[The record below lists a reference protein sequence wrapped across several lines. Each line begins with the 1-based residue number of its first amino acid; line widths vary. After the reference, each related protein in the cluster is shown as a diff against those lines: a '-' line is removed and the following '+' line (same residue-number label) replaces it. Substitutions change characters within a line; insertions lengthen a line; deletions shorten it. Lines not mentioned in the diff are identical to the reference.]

1 MRKIT
6 SKAIAA
12 FTNARNFRDGST
24 VVEAFNGGVYYILHG
39 NVIARNIDGEGLSI
53 NLCGWN
59 TNTTRDRLNGIP
71 GVSVSTRKGQAYLN
85 GNPIPDSGWILV

>member
-12 FTNARNFRDGST
+12 FTNNRNFRDGST
-24 VVEAFNGGVYYILHG
+24 EVQSGDGIAHLLLHG
-39 NVIARNIDGEGLSI
+39 NAIARKDAKGLSI

-59 TNTTRDRLNGIP
+59 TNTTRDRLNGLP

-85 GNPIPDSGWILV
+85 GNPIPSDGWVFVG